1 MLINLAQFPLL
12 GNINKIT
19 PKEVMKSLT
28 KVNTFIVDS
37 FWLRQE
43 PKESRC
49 PSVRPCVRDIMLQN
63 ASKQANMQANRQ
75 ASRQADKQAGK

>member
-37 FWLRQE
+37 FSIQQLL
-43 PKESRC
+43 KIISTF
-49 PSVRPCVRDIMLQN
+49 VLITF
-63 ASKQANMQANRQ
+63 AKT
-75 ASRQADKQAGK
+75 